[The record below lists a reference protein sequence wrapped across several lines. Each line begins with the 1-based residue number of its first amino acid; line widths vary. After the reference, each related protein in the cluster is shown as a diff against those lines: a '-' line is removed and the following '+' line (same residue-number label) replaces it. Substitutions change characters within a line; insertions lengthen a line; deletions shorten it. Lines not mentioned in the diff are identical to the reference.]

1 MMVYGDENSDNIEFE
16 YFNYLTGRTYTL
28 DHDLLGFE
36 VDMIVGD
43 YLSPYAMGD
52 SVDIIPSSYVLGKA
66 YPNPFNPTTTIDYSL
81 SNPAYVDI
89 VVYDITGKVVASLIS
104 SYKSEGLHSVM
115 WDASSMPSGIY
126 FVHLNVEGN
135 IDTQKIMLVK

>member
-1 MMVYGDENSDNIEFE
+1 M
-16 YFNYLTGRTYTL
+16 
-28 DHDLLGFE
+28 LGFE

-89 VVYDITGKVVASLIS
+89 VVYDLSLI
-104 SYKSEGLHSVM
+104 H
-115 WDASSMPSGIY
+115 I
-126 FVHLNVEGN
+126 
-135 IDTQKIMLVK
+135 